1 MTLADADGGAQS
13 RHDMMRET
21 ARLFAD
27 REIRGIAAELDET
40 ERFPSEIYKKM
51 AQLGMFGITVPD
63 ELGGAGADAVSYAH
77 VMEEL
82 SRGYASVADQC
93 GLVELVGTLLST
105 HGTPEQQET
114 YLRPLLAADRRC
126 AYAITEA
133 EAGSDVSGIKT
144 TATETADGWRLNGG
158 KLWIHN
164 APVADFAVV
173 LARTS
178 PDLGKR
184 GMSIFIVDRDRAGYK
199 IGRQEHKMG
208 QRASPVGA
216 LHFDNIELPKTA
228 LLGPLNRGFHMMMSV
243 LDKGR
248 VGISALAV
256 GILQAALD
264 ASVKQAK
271 ERKQFGQPIA
281 EFQAVQWMIA
291 DMAKDVHAARLMT
304 LHAGAELDSGG
315 RATTA
320 CSMAKCFASDAAV
333 LHTANAVQ
341 VHGGMGYIRG
351 MEVERLYR
359 DAKITQIYEGTNQ
372 IQRMLIA
379 RQALA

>member
-1 MTLADADGGAQS
+1 MDIAEADGGAQS
-13 RHDMMRET
+13 RHDMMRDT
-21 ARLFAD
+21 ARQFAD

-40 ERFPSEIYKKM
+40 ERFPSELYKKM

-93 GLVELVGTLLST
+93 GLVELVGTLLSA
-105 HGTPEQQET
+105 HGTPEQQAT

-173 LARTS
+173 LARTA
-178 PDLGKR
+178 PELGKR
-184 GMSIFIVDRDRAGYK
+184 GMSIFIVDRDSAGYK

-216 LHFDNIELPKTA
+216 LHFDNIALPKEA

-271 ERKQFGQPIA
+271 DRKQFGQPIA
-281 EFQAVQWMIA
+281 DFQAVQWMIA
-291 DMAKDVHAARLMT
+291 DMAKDTHAARLMT
-304 LHAGAELDSGG
+304 LHAAAQLDSGM
-315 RATTA
+315 RATTV

-333 LHTANAVQ
+333 AHAANAVQ

-379 RQALA
+379 REALA